1 MSVIDITQFRA
12 IIFDL
17 DGVIIDTEPLHARA
31 QRMAFEHY
39 GVSVPEN
46 MYAEFRGRADKD
58 VVEGVVQQH
67 DSL

>member
-1 MSVIDITQFRA
+1 
-12 IIFDL
+12 
-17 DGVIIDTEPLHARA
+17 
-31 QRMAFEHY
+31 MAFEHY